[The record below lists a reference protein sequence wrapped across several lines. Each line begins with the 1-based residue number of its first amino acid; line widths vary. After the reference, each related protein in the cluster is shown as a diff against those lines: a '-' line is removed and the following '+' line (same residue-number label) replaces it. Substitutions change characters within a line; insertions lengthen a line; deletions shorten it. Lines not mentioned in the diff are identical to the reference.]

1 MFIFLS
7 YTPAVITHGGQQ
19 LGRSKRNVHLK
30 GLLKLGREKDLEV
43 ASSPPPALALPGE
56 PVATTLCPETT
67 GCMALSSTAA
77 VTEVVEGDVQRLVS
91 T

>member
-1 MFIFLS
+1 MIYARS
-7 YTPAVITHGGQQ
+7 QIGKRAV
-19 LGRSKRNVHLK
+19 
-30 GLLKLGREKDLEV
+30 
-43 ASSPPPALALPGE
+43 SSSLPGLAPPGG

-67 GCMALSSTAA
+67 DRAGLSSTAA

>member
-1 MFIFLS
+1 MFILLS

-30 GLLKLGREKDLEV
+30 GLLKLRREKDLEV

-56 PVATTLCPETT
+56 PVATTRGPETT
-67 GCMALSSTAA
+67 DRMALSSTAA